1 MPKNRND
8 FHSIPNPSTSRLR
21 LIKILVLAGGLSA
34 LAGIAR
40 AATLQTIY
48 TFPASGASGCYPNGT
63 LLRDATDALYGA
75 TGGCPISQ
83 INTVFKL
90 TPPLPGQTQWKASV
104 LHSFSGGFDGL
115 TPNADLV
122 KDANGALYGTAM
134 DAGAGLQ
141 GVVFQLKPPAPGQ
154 TSWTENVLHA
164 FNYNVAY
171 GIGDG
176 AFPGAG
182 VILDD
187 QGALYGTTLYGGS
200 MSDPRWVGFGAVF
213 QLKPPAAGQSTWQHT
228 VLYRFRGGA
237 DGESPFAG
245 LTRDATGALYGTTH
259 GGGIASCPR
268 FDGSFTGCGT
278 VFKLTPPAPGQTRW
292 TKTILHRFRNG
303 LHGGYPIGKL
313 LLDGTGAIYGTTYQ
327 GGNGPCNDGFD
338 HVIGCGTVFKLT
350 PPAPGQM
357 TWTET
362 VLYHFKGIPD
372 GMGPRGGVIPD
383 GAGNLYGTTLAGGTG
398 NCPDLVYRVVGC
410 GVLFKL
416 APPAPGQTRW
426 TKSVVYSFKGES
438 DGWKPLGEI
447 VRDAKGNLIGV
458 ASLGTSSN
466 FGAVFAIKP

>member
-21 LIKILVLAGGLSA
+21 LIKTLVLAGGLSA
-34 LAGIAR
+34 LPGLAQ

-48 TFPASGASGCYPNGT
+48 TFPASGASGCYPDGT

-90 TPPLPGQTQWKASV
+90 TPPLPGQMQWKASV

-245 LTRDATGALYGTTH
+245 LTLPARFTAPPTAAASHPVHGSMDRSPAAARYSSLLRRHQDRRDGQKRPCAGSETAWTVVTQS
-259 GGGIASCPR
+259 AS
-268 FDGSFTGCGT
+268 FSSTA
-278 VFKLTPPAPGQTRW
+278 PAPSTVQ
-292 TKTILHRFRNG
+292 
-303 LHGGYPIGKL
+303 PIKEA
-313 LLDGTGAIYGTTYQ
+313 TARATT
-327 GGNGPCNDGFD
+327 
-338 HVIGCGTVFKLT
+338 
-350 PPAPGQM
+350 
-357 TWTET
+357 
-362 VLYHFKGIPD
+362 
-372 GMGPRGGVIPD
+372 
-383 GAGNLYGTTLAGGTG
+383 
-398 NCPDLVYRVVGC
+398 
-410 GVLFKL
+410 
-416 APPAPGQTRW
+416 
-426 TKSVVYSFKGES
+426 
-438 DGWKPLGEI
+438 
-447 VRDAKGNLIGV
+447 
-458 ASLGTSSN
+458 ASTM
-466 FGAVFAIKP
+466 